1 MNNQMKSIQLTET
14 EVTLV
19 DIALRKYWGRC
30 KQLLDGDGPTGR
42 PSAEESKQE
51 HETLLHCNVVLKKL
65 SSPTESL
72 TDGYYEVIKGEIKPL
87 DMGSRFNGR
96 LHCDNYSLKA
106 GLK

>member
-1 MNNQMKSIQLTET
+1 MKSIELTDT
-14 EVTLV
+14 EITLV
-19 DIALRKYWGRC
+19 DMALRKYWSRC
-30 KQLLDGDGPTGR
+30 KKLVDGHGVG
-42 PSAEESKQE
+42 
-51 HETLLHCNVVLKKL
+51 HETLFQCNVVRKKL

-87 DMGSRFNGR
+87 DMGSKFNGR